1 MIYSKILSTGSYL
14 PQRIMTNQE
23 FAERM
28 DTSDEWIRT
37 RTGIEQRH
45 IAAPDESSTDLA
57 FYAARDALERA
68 DIDPATIDLI
78 IVATSTP
85 EHIFPSNASQLQ
97 TRLGCPAIV
106 AFDMQAACSGFVFA
120 LATADNFIRA
130 GNSKRALVIGAEV
143 FSNILDWSDR
153 STAILFGDGA
163 GAVILEAAAEPGIHG
178 SVLHSDG
185 RYKDLLYVPRGSGS
199 PASTLGDRM
208 PFIHMEGREVFKVA
222 VRSLAGLVTELLEQ
236 QQMQAEEI
244 DFLIPHQANLRIIKA
259 TAEHLNMPLEKVI
272 INIEKYGN
280 VSAGSIPMA
289 LAEAAGEGRFKKGD
303 IVAMAG
309 FGAGLT
315 WASCIMKWAKED
327 L

>member
-14 PQRIMTNQE
+14 PQQVMTNHD

-45 IAAPDESSTDLA
+45 IAAANESSTDLA
-57 FYAARDALERA
+57 YYAARDALQVA
-68 DIDPATIDLI
+68 NIDPASIDLI

-85 EHIFPSNASQLQ
+85 EHLFPSNASQLQ
-97 TRLGCPAIV
+97 MRLGCGNIP

-130 GNSKRALVIGAEV
+130 GSSKRALVIGAEV

-163 GAVILEAAAEPGIHG
+163 GAVILEASDTPGIHG

-185 RYKDLLYVPRGSGS
+185 RYKDLLLVPRGSGS
-199 PASTLGDRM
+199 PADSLADRL

-222 VRSLAGLVTELLEQ
+222 VRTLSGLVGELLEQ
-236 QQMQAEEI
+236 QHMQAEDI

-259 TAEHLNMPLEKVI
+259 MAEHLNLPMEKVI
-272 INIEKYGN
+272 LTVAEHANTSAASIPLALDYGIKN
-280 VSAGSIPMA
+280 GTIQRGHKLLLEAFGGGFVWGGSI
-289 LAEAAGEGRFKKGD
+289 
-303 IVAMAG
+303 I
-309 FGAGLT
+309 T
-315 WASCIMKWAKED
+315 Y
-327 L
+327 

>member
-14 PQRIMTNQE
+14 PQQVMTNHD

-45 IAAPDESSTDLA
+45 IAAANESSTDLA
-57 FYAARDALERA
+57 YYAARDSLQVAN
-68 DIDPATIDLI
+68 IDPASIDLI

-85 EHIFPSNASQLQ
+85 EHLFPSNASQLQ
-97 TRLGCPAIV
+97 MRLGCGNIP

-120 LATADNFIRA
+120 LATADNFIRT
-130 GNSKRALVIGAEV
+130 GSSKRALVIGAEV

-163 GAVILEAAAEPGIHG
+163 GAVILEASDTPGIHG

-185 RYKDLLYVPRGSGS
+185 RYKDLLLVPRGSGS
-199 PASTLGDRM
+199 PADSLADRL

-222 VRSLAGLVTELLEQ
+222 VRTLSGLVGELLEQ
-236 QQMQAEEI
+236 QHMQAEDI

-259 TAEHLNMPLEKVI
+259 MAEHLNLPMEKVI
-272 INIEKYGN
+272 LTVAEHANTSAASIPLALDYGIKN
-280 VSAGSIPMA
+280 GTIQRGHKLLLEAFGGGFVWGGSI
-289 LAEAAGEGRFKKGD
+289 
-303 IVAMAG
+303 I
-309 FGAGLT
+309 T
-315 WASCIMKWAKED
+315 Y
-327 L
+327 

>member
-37 RTGIEQRH
+37 RTGT
-45 IAAPDESSTDLA
+45 APDESSTDLA
-57 FYAARDALERA
+57 YQAARDALQRA
-68 DIDPATIDLI
+68 DIDPATLDLI

-97 TRLGCPAIV
+97 TRLGCQTIA
-106 AFDMQAACSGFVFA
+106 AFDMQAACSGFIFA

-130 GNSKRALVIGAEV
+130 GSCKRALVIGAEL

-153 STAILFGDGA
+153 STSILFGDGA
-163 GAVILEAAAEPGIHG
+163 GAVILEAADEPGIHG

-185 RYKDLLYVPRGSGS
+185 RYKELLLVPRGSGS
-199 PASTLGDRM
+199 AADTMGDRL
-208 PFIHMEGREVFKVA
+208 PFVHMEGREVFKVA
-222 VRSLAGLVTELLEQ
+222 VRTLSGLVTELLEQ
-236 QQMQAEEI
+236 QQMQAEDI

-259 TAEHLNMPLEKVI
+259 TAEHLNLPLEKVI
-272 INIEKYGN
+272 LTVAEHANTSAASIPLALDYGIKN
-280 VSAGSIPMA
+280 GTIRRGHQLLLEAFGGGFVWGGSI
-289 LAEAAGEGRFKKGD
+289 
-303 IVAMAG
+303 I
-309 FGAGLT
+309 T
-315 WASCIMKWAKED
+315 Y
-327 L
+327 

>member
-68 DIDPATIDLI
+68 D
-78 IVATSTP
+78 
-85 EHIFPSNASQLQ
+85 IFPSNASQLQ

-163 GAVILEAAAEPGIHG
+163 GAVILEAAGEPGIHG

-199 PASTLGDRM
+199 PASTLSDRM

-259 TAEHLNMPLEKVI
+259 TAEHLNLPLEKAILTVAEHANTSAASI
-272 INIEKYGN
+272 PLALDYGIKN
-280 VSAGSIPMA
+280 GTIQRGHKLLLEAFGGGFVWGGSI
-289 LAEAAGEGRFKKGD
+289 
-303 IVAMAG
+303 I
-309 FGAGLT
+309 T
-315 WASCIMKWAKED
+315 Y
-327 L
+327 

>member
-14 PQRIMTNQE
+14 PQQVMTNHD

-45 IAAPDESSTDLA
+45 IAAANESSTDLA
-57 FYAARDALERA
+57 YYAARDALQVA
-68 DIDPATIDLI
+68 DINPTSIDLI

-85 EHIFPSNASQLQ
+85 EHLFPSNASQLQ
-97 TRLGCPAIV
+97 MRLGCGNIP

-120 LATADNFIRA
+120 LATADNFIRT
-130 GNSKRALVIGAEV
+130 GSSKRALVIGAEV

-163 GAVILEAAAEPGIHG
+163 GAVILEASDTPGIHG

-185 RYKDLLYVPRGSGS
+185 RYKDLLLVPRGSGS
-199 PASTLGDRM
+199 PADSLADRL

-222 VRSLAGLVTELLEQ
+222 VRTLSGLVGELLEQ
-236 QQMQAEEI
+236 QHMQAEDI

-259 TAEHLNMPLEKVI
+259 TAEHLNLPMEKVI
-272 INIEKYGN
+272 LTVAEHANTSAASIPLALDYGIKN
-280 VSAGSIPMA
+280 GTIQRGHNLLLEAFGGGFVWGGSI
-289 LAEAAGEGRFKKGD
+289 
-303 IVAMAG
+303 I
-309 FGAGLT
+309 T
-315 WASCIMKWAKED
+315 Y
-327 L
+327 

>member
-14 PQRIMTNQE
+14 PQQVMTNHD

-45 IAAPDESSTDLA
+45 IAAANESSTDLA
-57 FYAARDALERA
+57 YYAARDALQVA
-68 DIDPATIDLI
+68 NIDPASIDLI

-85 EHIFPSNASQLQ
+85 EHLFPSNASQLQ
-97 TRLGCPAIV
+97 MRLGCGNIP

-130 GNSKRALVIGAEV
+130 GSSKRALVIGAEV

-163 GAVILEAAAEPGIHG
+163 GAVILEASDTPGIHG

-185 RYKDLLYVPRGSGS
+185 RYKDLLLVPRGSGS
-199 PASTLGDRM
+199 PADSLADRL

-222 VRSLAGLVTELLEQ
+222 VRTLSGLVGELLEQ
-236 QQMQAEEI
+236 QHMQAEDI
-244 DFLIPHQANLRIIKA
+244 DFLTPQQPNLRIIKA
-259 TAEHLNMPLEKVI
+259 TAEHLNLPMKKVI
-272 INIEKYGN
+272 LTVAEHANTSAASIPLALDYGIKN
-280 VSAGSIPMA
+280 GTIQRGHKLLLEAFGGGFVWGGSI
-289 LAEAAGEGRFKKGD
+289 
-303 IVAMAG
+303 I
-309 FGAGLT
+309 T
-315 WASCIMKWAKED
+315 Y
-327 L
+327 

>member
-14 PQRIMTNQE
+14 PQQVMTNHD

-45 IAAPDESSTDLA
+45 IAAANESSTDLA
-57 FYAARDALERA
+57 YYAARDALQVA
-68 DIDPATIDLI
+68 NIDPASIDLI

-85 EHIFPSNASQLQ
+85 EHLFPSNASQLQ
-97 TRLGCPAIV
+97 MRLGCGNIP

-120 LATADNFIRA
+120 LATADNFIRT
-130 GNSKRALVIGAEV
+130 GSSKRALVIGAEV

-163 GAVILEAAAEPGIHG
+163 GAVILEASDTPGIHG

-185 RYKDLLYVPRGSGS
+185 RYKDLLLVPRGSGS
-199 PASTLGDRM
+199 PADSLADRL

-222 VRSLAGLVTELLEQ
+222 VRTLSGLVGELLEQ
-236 QQMQAEEI
+236 QHMQAEDI

-259 TAEHLNMPLEKVI
+259 MAEHLNLPMEKVI
-272 INIEKYGN
+272 LTVAEHANTSAASIPLAVDYGIKN
-280 VSAGSIPMA
+280 GTIQRGHKLLLEAFGGGFVWGGSI
-289 LAEAAGEGRFKKGD
+289 
-303 IVAMAG
+303 I
-309 FGAGLT
+309 T
-315 WASCIMKWAKED
+315 Y
-327 L
+327 

>member
-14 PQRIMTNQE
+14 PQQVMTNHD

-45 IAAPDESSTDLA
+45 IAAANESSTDLA
-57 FYAARDALERA
+57 YYAARDSLQVAN
-68 DIDPATIDLI
+68 IDPASIDLI

-85 EHIFPSNASQLQ
+85 EHLFPSNASQLQ
-97 TRLGCPAIV
+97 MRLGCGNIP

-120 LATADNFIRA
+120 LATADNFIRT
-130 GNSKRALVIGAEV
+130 GSSKRALVIGAEV

-163 GAVILEAAAEPGIHG
+163 GAVILEASDTPGIHG

-185 RYKDLLYVPRGSGS
+185 RYKDLLLVTRGSGS
-199 PASTLGDRM
+199 PADSLADRL

-222 VRSLAGLVTELLEQ
+222 VRTLSGLVGELLEQ
-236 QQMQAEEI
+236 QHMQAEDI

-259 TAEHLNMPLEKVI
+259 MAEHLNLPMEKVI
-272 INIEKYGN
+272 LTVAEHANTSAASIPLALDYGIKN
-280 VSAGSIPMA
+280 GTIQRGHKLLLEAFGGGFVWGGSI
-289 LAEAAGEGRFKKGD
+289 
-303 IVAMAG
+303 I
-309 FGAGLT
+309 T
-315 WASCIMKWAKED
+315 Y
-327 L
+327 

>member
-14 PQRIMTNQE
+14 PQQVMTNHD

-45 IAAPDESSTDLA
+45 IAAANESSTDLA
-57 FYAARDALERA
+57 YYAARDALQVA
-68 DIDPATIDLI
+68 NIDPASIDLI

-85 EHIFPSNASQLQ
+85 EHLFPSNASQLQ
-97 TRLGCPAIV
+97 MRLGCGNIP

-130 GNSKRALVIGAEV
+130 GSRKRALVIGAEV

-163 GAVILEAAAEPGIHG
+163 GAVILEASDTPGIHG

-185 RYKDLLYVPRGSGS
+185 RYKDLLLVPRGSGS
-199 PASTLGDRM
+199 PADSLADRL

-222 VRSLAGLVTELLEQ
+222 VRTLSGLVGELLEQ
-236 QQMQAEEI
+236 QHMQTEDV

-259 TAEHLNMPLEKVI
+259 TAEHLNLPMEKVI
-272 INIEKYGN
+272 LTVAEHANTSAASIPLALDYGIKN
-280 VSAGSIPMA
+280 GTIQRGHKLLLEAFGGGFVWGGSI
-289 LAEAAGEGRFKKGD
+289 
-303 IVAMAG
+303 I
-309 FGAGLT
+309 T
-315 WASCIMKWAKED
+315 Y
-327 L
+327 

>member
-14 PQRIMTNQE
+14 PQQVMTNHE

-28 DTSDEWIRT
+28 DTSDEWIRA

-45 IAAPDESSTDLA
+45 IAAANESSTDLA
-57 FYAARDALERA
+57 YYAARDALQAA
-68 DIDPATIDLI
+68 DTEPASIDLI

-85 EHIFPSNASQLQ
+85 EHLFPSNASQLQ
-97 TRLGCPAIV
+97 MRLGCGNIP
-106 AFDMQAACSGFVFA
+106 AFDIQAACSGFIFA

-130 GNSKRALVIGAEV
+130 GSSKRALVIGAEV

-163 GAVILEAAAEPGIHG
+163 GAVILEASDTPGIHG

-185 RYKDLLYVPRGSGS
+185 RYKDLLLVPRGSGS
-199 PASTLGDRM
+199 PADSLADRL

-222 VRSLAGLVTELLEQ
+222 VRTLSGLVTELLEQ
-236 QQMQAEEI
+236 QQMLAEDI

-259 TAEHLNMPLEKVI
+259 TAEHLNLPMEKVI
-272 INIEKYGN
+272 LTVVEHANTSAASIPLALDYGIKN
-280 VSAGSIPMA
+280 GTIQRGHKLLLEAFGGGFVWGGSI
-289 LAEAAGEGRFKKGD
+289 
-303 IVAMAG
+303 I
-309 FGAGLT
+309 T
-315 WASCIMKWAKED
+315 Y
-327 L
+327 

>member
-14 PQRIMTNQE
+14 PQQVMTNHD

-45 IAAPDESSTDLA
+45 IAAANESSTDLA
-57 FYAARDALERA
+57 YYAARDALQVA
-68 DIDPATIDLI
+68 NIDPASIDLI

-85 EHIFPSNASQLQ
+85 EHLFPSNASQLQ
-97 TRLGCPAIV
+97 MRLGCGNIP

-130 GNSKRALVIGAEV
+130 GSSKRALVIGAEV

-163 GAVILEAAAEPGIHG
+163 GAVILEASDTPGIHG

-185 RYKDLLYVPRGSGS
+185 RYKDLLLVPRGSGS
-199 PASTLGDRM
+199 PADSLADRL

-222 VRSLAGLVTELLEQ
+222 VRTLSGLVGELLEQ
-236 QQMQAEEI
+236 QHMQAEDI
-244 DFLIPHQANLRIIKA
+244 DFSSRIRPIC
-259 TAEHLNMPLEKVI
+259 
-272 INIEKYGN
+272 
-280 VSAGSIPMA
+280 
-289 LAEAAGEGRFKKGD
+289 
-303 IVAMAG
+303 
-309 FGAGLT
+309 
-315 WASCIMKWAKED
+315 ASSRR
-327 L
+327 LQSTSTSR

>member
-14 PQRIMTNQE
+14 PQQVMTNHD

-45 IAAPDESSTDLA
+45 IAAANESSTDLA
-57 FYAARDALERA
+57 YYAARDSLQVAN
-68 DIDPATIDLI
+68 IDPASIDLI

-85 EHIFPSNASQLQ
+85 EHLFPSNASQLQ
-97 TRLGCPAIV
+97 MRLGCGNIP

-120 LATADNFIRA
+120 LATADNFIRT
-130 GNSKRALVIGAEV
+130 GSSKRALVIGAEV

-163 GAVILEAAAEPGIHG
+163 GAVILEASDTPGIHG

-185 RYKDLLYVPRGSGS
+185 RYKDLLLVPRGSGS
-199 PASTLGDRM
+199 PADSLADRL
-208 PFIHMEGREVFKVA
+208 PFLHMEGREVFKVA
-222 VRSLAGLVTELLEQ
+222 VRTLSGLVGELLEQ
-236 QQMQAEEI
+236 QHMQAEDI

-259 TAEHLNMPLEKVI
+259 MAEHLNLPMEKVI
-272 INIEKYGN
+272 LTVAEHANTSAASIPLALDYGIKN
-280 VSAGSIPMA
+280 GTIQRGHKLLLEAFGGGFVWGGSI
-289 LAEAAGEGRFKKGD
+289 
-303 IVAMAG
+303 I
-309 FGAGLT
+309 T
-315 WASCIMKWAKED
+315 Y
-327 L
+327 

>member
-14 PQRIMTNQE
+14 PQQVMTNHD

-45 IAAPDESSTDLA
+45 IAAANESSTDLA
-57 FYAARDALERA
+57 YYAARDALQVA
-68 DIDPATIDLI
+68 DINPTSIDLI

-85 EHIFPSNASQLQ
+85 EHLFPSNASQLQ
-97 TRLGCPAIV
+97 MRLGCGNIP
-106 AFDMQAACSGFVFA
+106 AFDMQAACSGFIFA

-130 GNSKRALVIGAEV
+130 GSSKRALVIGAEV

-153 STAILFGDGA
+153 STSILFGDGA
-163 GAVILEAAAEPGIHG
+163 GAVILEASDTPGIHG

-185 RYKDLLYVPRGSGS
+185 RYKDLLLVPRGSGS
-199 PASTLGDRM
+199 PADSLADRL

-222 VRSLAGLVTELLEQ
+222 VRTLSGLVGELLEQ
-236 QQMQAEEI
+236 QHMQTEDI

-259 TAEHLNMPLEKVI
+259 TAEHLNLPMEKVI
-272 INIEKYGN
+272 LTVAEHANTSAASIPLALDYGIKN
-280 VSAGSIPMA
+280 GTIQRGHNLLLEAFGGGFVWGGSI
-289 LAEAAGEGRFKKGD
+289 
-303 IVAMAG
+303 I
-309 FGAGLT
+309 T
-315 WASCIMKWAKED
+315 Y
-327 L
+327 

>member
-14 PQRIMTNQE
+14 PQQVMTNHD

-45 IAAPDESSTDLA
+45 IAAANESSTDLA
-57 FYAARDALERA
+57 YYAARDALQVA
-68 DIDPATIDLI
+68 NIDPASIDLI

-85 EHIFPSNASQLQ
+85 EHLFPSNASQLQ
-97 TRLGCPAIV
+97 MRLGCGNIP

-130 GNSKRALVIGAEV
+130 GSSKRALVIGAEV

-163 GAVILEAAAEPGIHG
+163 GAVILEASDTPGIHG

-185 RYKDLLYVPRGSGS
+185 RYKDLLLVPRGSGS
-199 PASTLGDRM
+199 PADSLADRL

-222 VRSLAGLVTELLEQ
+222 VRTLSGLVGELLEQ
-236 QQMQAEEI
+236 QHMQAEDI

-259 TAEHLNMPLEKVI
+259 TAEHLNLPLKKVNLTVAEHATPSAASI
-272 INIEKYGN
+272 PLALDYGIKN
-280 VSAGSIPMA
+280 GTIQRGHKLLLEAFGGGFVWGGSI
-289 LAEAAGEGRFKKGD
+289 
-303 IVAMAG
+303 I
-309 FGAGLT
+309 T
-315 WASCIMKWAKED
+315 Y
-327 L
+327 

>member
-14 PQRIMTNQE
+14 PQQVMTNHD

-45 IAAPDESSTDLA
+45 IAAVNESSTDLA
-57 FYAARDALERA
+57 YYAARDALQVA
-68 DIDPATIDLI
+68 DINPTSIDLI

-85 EHIFPSNASQLQ
+85 EHLFPSNASQLQ
-97 TRLGCPAIV
+97 MRLGCGNIP

-130 GNSKRALVIGAEV
+130 GSSKRALVIGAEV

-163 GAVILEAAAEPGIHG
+163 GAVILEASDTPGIHG

-185 RYKDLLYVPRGSGS
+185 RYKDLLLVPRGSGS
-199 PASTLGDRM
+199 PADSLADRL
-208 PFIHMEGREVFKVA
+208 PFIHMEGREVFKIA
-222 VRSLAGLVTELLEQ
+222 VRTLSGLVGELLEQ
-236 QQMQAEEI
+236 QHMQTEDI

-259 TAEHLNMPLEKVI
+259 TAEHLNLPMEKVI
-272 INIEKYGN
+272 LTVAEHANTSAASIPLALDYGIKN
-280 VSAGSIPMA
+280 GTIQRGHNLLLEAFGGGFVWGGSI
-289 LAEAAGEGRFKKGD
+289 
-303 IVAMAG
+303 I
-309 FGAGLT
+309 T
-315 WASCIMKWAKED
+315 Y
-327 L
+327 

>member
-14 PQRIMTNQE
+14 PQQVMTNHD

-45 IAAPDESSTDLA
+45 IAAANESSTDLA
-57 FYAARDALERA
+57 YYAARDALQVA
-68 DIDPATIDLI
+68 DINPTSIDLI

-85 EHIFPSNASQLQ
+85 EHLFPSNASQLQ
-97 TRLGCPAIV
+97 MRLGCGNIP

-130 GNSKRALVIGAEV
+130 GSSKRALVIGAEV

-163 GAVILEAAAEPGIHG
+163 GAVILEASDTPGIHG

-185 RYKDLLYVPRGSGS
+185 RYKDLLLVPRGSGS
-199 PASTLGDRM
+199 PADSLADRL
-208 PFIHMEGREVFKVA
+208 PFIHMEGREVFKIA
-222 VRSLAGLVTELLEQ
+222 VRTLSGLVGELLEQ
-236 QQMQAEEI
+236 QHMQTEDI

-259 TAEHLNMPLEKVI
+259 TAEHLNLPMEKVI
-272 INIEKYGN
+272 LTVAEHANTSAASIPLALDYGIKN
-280 VSAGSIPMA
+280 GTIQRGHNLLLEAFGGGFVWGGSI
-289 LAEAAGEGRFKKGD
+289 
-303 IVAMAG
+303 I
-309 FGAGLT
+309 T
-315 WASCIMKWAKED
+315 Y
-327 L
+327 

>member
-14 PQRIMTNQE
+14 PQQVMTNHD

-45 IAAPDESSTDLA
+45 IAAANESSTDLA
-57 FYAARDALERA
+57 YYAARDALQVA
-68 DIDPATIDLI
+68 DINPTSIDLI

-85 EHIFPSNASQLQ
+85 EHLFPSNASQLQ
-97 TRLGCPAIV
+97 MRLGCGNIP

-130 GNSKRALVIGAEV
+130 GSSKRALVIGAEV

-163 GAVILEAAAEPGIHG
+163 GAVILEASDTPGIHG

-185 RYKDLLYVPRGSGS
+185 RYKDLLLVPRGSGS
-199 PASTLGDRM
+199 PADSLADRL

-222 VRSLAGLVTELLEQ
+222 VRTLSGLVGELLEQ
-236 QQMQAEEI
+236 QHMQTEDI

-259 TAEHLNMPLEKVI
+259 TAEHLNLPMEKVI
-272 INIEKYGN
+272 LTVAEHANTSAASIPLALDYGIKN
-280 VSAGSIPMA
+280 GTIQRGHNLLLEAFGGGFVWGGSI
-289 LAEAAGEGRFKKGD
+289 
-303 IVAMAG
+303 I
-309 FGAGLT
+309 T
-315 WASCIMKWAKED
+315 Y
-327 L
+327 

>member
-14 PQRIMTNQE
+14 PQQVMTNYD

-45 IAAPDESSTDLA
+45 IAAANESSTDLA
-57 FYAARDALERA
+57 YYAARDSLQVAN
-68 DIDPATIDLI
+68 IDPASIDLI

-85 EHIFPSNASQLQ
+85 EHLFPSNASQLQ
-97 TRLGCPAIV
+97 MRLGCGNIP

-120 LATADNFIRA
+120 LATADNFIRT
-130 GNSKRALVIGAEV
+130 GSSKRALVIGAEV

-163 GAVILEAAAEPGIHG
+163 GAVILEASDTPGIHG

-185 RYKDLLYVPRGSGS
+185 RYKDLLLVPRGSGS
-199 PASTLGDRM
+199 PADSLADRL

-222 VRSLAGLVTELLEQ
+222 VRTLSGLVGELLEQ
-236 QQMQAEEI
+236 QHMQAEDI

-259 TAEHLNMPLEKVI
+259 MAEHLNLPMEKVI
-272 INIEKYGN
+272 LTVAEHANTSAASIPLALDYGIKN
-280 VSAGSIPMA
+280 GTIQRGHKLLLEAFGGGFVWGGSI
-289 LAEAAGEGRFKKGD
+289 
-303 IVAMAG
+303 I
-309 FGAGLT
+309 T
-315 WASCIMKWAKED
+315 Y
-327 L
+327 